1 MGYKI
6 SRISLFFCSWP
17 VSQWGVSVNTWKF
30 EEMYLVVTR
39 QLFEAIGWAAA
50 RWKAHSILNNCGW
63 SDEPSRHLYAIYQP
77 YSSRFKYTVG
87 PANDRYEMFDVIKKK
102 KLCAHFRQLA
112 DAPWM
117 WYFGIWEINGAY
129 LWKIHRIFDKTI
141 FSPIFMTR
149 FKFDFSKTW
158 WL

>member
-102 KLCAHFRQLA
+102 NVRSLSPTCRCAT
-112 DAPWM
+112 DV
-117 WYFGIWEINGAY
+117 
-129 LWKIHRIFDKTI
+129 IFWHIGDKRRLPVEN
-141 FSPIFMTR
+141 SS
-149 FKFDFSKTW
+149 DFW
-158 WL
+158 